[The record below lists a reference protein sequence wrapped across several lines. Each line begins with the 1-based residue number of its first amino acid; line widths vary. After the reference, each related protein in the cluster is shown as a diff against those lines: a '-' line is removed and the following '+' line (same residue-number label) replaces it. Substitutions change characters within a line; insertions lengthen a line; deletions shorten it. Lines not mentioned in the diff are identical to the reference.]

1 MVTYKKKMKK
11 QTTIEYIE
19 RKQEELD
26 LEKERLGIE
35 VGMTEEEKELMA
47 TPLYGENTQKISVGL
62 GTMIMGRLL
71 FGKFSNKQNETQNN

>member
-1 MVTYKKKMKK
+1 MMTK
-11 QTTIEYIE
+11 EEIE

-35 VGMTEEEKELMA
+35 QGMTKEEIELMA
-47 TPLYGENTQKISVGL
+47 TPLYGENNQKISIGL

-71 FGKFSNKQNETQNN
+71 FGKFSK